1 MPIAVHIDNADPL
14 DTSLVHVEPERY
26 DELHNNLENIIVK
39 PYITQGEDTKICVW
53 VLEDYEE
60 KSEFSEENLTDSEV
74 ENIDINNTGEG
85 DRVAQAVIAC
95 AAEAYET
102 DAGQITFETDIR
114 QDLSNASIKM
124 IVMLSG
130 IEDALGVTIEIMEAG
145 SLNTIGDFVKAV
157 KEKIET

>member
-1 MPIAVHIDNADPL
+1 M
-14 DTSLVHVEPERY
+14 
-26 DELHNNLENIIVK
+26 
-39 PYITQGEDTKICVW
+39 
-53 VLEDYEE
+53 
-60 KSEFSEENLTDSEV
+60 